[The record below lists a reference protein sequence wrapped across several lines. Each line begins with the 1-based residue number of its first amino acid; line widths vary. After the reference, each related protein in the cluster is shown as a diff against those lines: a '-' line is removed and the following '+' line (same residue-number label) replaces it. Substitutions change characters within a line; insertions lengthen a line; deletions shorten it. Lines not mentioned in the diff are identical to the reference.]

1 MSPVKIHQR
10 AGNPRFVERL
20 HHGGDGI
27 FSLFRGAGVGTAAM
41 GLQGALGAVSG
52 AIGAAAPVGYHVGRV
67 AALDA
72 HQAAFRN
79 RQGQLEVQNFLF
91 SVDGGKIRVG
101 GEAEDRQLLGLLV
114 VVHVVPVP
122 AFLALTE
129 D

>member
-1 MSPVKIHQR
+1 M
-10 AGNPRFVERL
+10 ERL

-41 GLQGALGAVSG
+41 GFQGALGAVSG
-52 AIGAAAPVGYHVGRV
+52 KVGAAAPVGYHVGRI

-101 GEAEDRQLLGLLV
+101 GKAEDRQLLGLLV

-122 AFLALTE
+122 AFLTLPE
-129 D
+129 DQPNPAVQGNARVL